1 MTRARIYSQSGI
13 GGTGANANITL
24 SLAALAPFLTTANV
38 RETSNL
44 YFSNLRVF
52 SNISLAS
59 INDLFDV
66 TTRSANGT
74 SIAISGD
81 ALVWTG
87 NTWSP
92 ASVTAN
98 LSLANTNILP
108 EGSINLY
115 YTNARARTAFTAAN
129 PTIIVD
135 WAAGTI
141 AANLSAIAASANT
154 TDSVPEGF
162 QNLYYRDS
170 RVFANIKLAR
180 LSDFSDVLTSNE
192 TYPAGHPRAGNTI
205 AALQTGSSLV
215 WYEAAQKW
223 VAERATVLTADYANV
238 AEFANTVLQL
248 GNFTSDDLRQ
258 GANNLY
264 LNVNT
269 LANLFGNIS
278 IDALSDVNT
287 AGKANG
293 YVLSWNGFNWVPVA
307 NSAAGGATANFAER
321 SNIANIALS
330 AVFAV
335 TANVANTALITLFA
349 ETSNVA
355 NTALRATFAQNSN
368 VANTALSTVF
378 AQNSNVANTALSTQF
393 ANTAAFAT
401 TANVANLVL
410 SLANFTTSNLAEGS
424 NLYFSTARLVSN
436 LANLSINVFAD
447 VDTTFANV
455 GEVLR
460 WTGAQWVANSI
471 ATVDKALFAER
482 SNVANIV
489 LSLSNFTTSNL
500 TEGTN
505 LYFTNNRVRAIIS
518 SDASDINASFFDVS
532 VGGNLIVYG
541 DFVDLKVSNIL
552 TESKTLT
559 LARGAANPTSAEG
572 AGIKVDGANASIL
585 FSETNDTWGFNKNI
599 TLNGNIIPAS
609 SGRFSIGT
617 PTKQWKDV
625 YLGSQTL
632 YVGNTAISET
642 PGTGGLT
649 VKDSTGQVTSIT
661 LANVS
666 SSDTVTVNRN
676 GYIGGNVAGFGSN
689 TEGNIYVGILKNNQ
703 IEKFAGMRV
712 VEQKDS
718 VTGQLR
724 GDVELY
730 TQYEGRG
737 VSTPSLQIK
746 ADGNVKFAA
755 NVIAINQTNI
765 IDTNGNFIGQNY
777 YGTNPVS
784 VAYGGTESNTRAD
797 ALRTLFSLI
806 PNGFITKHA
815 NGAVASQVIN
825 AGTGVYIA
833 NANGNGRVEIAIGQ
847 NVRTTDSVTFKD
859 VYVSNS
865 LVVYGDI
872 TTYGANNLAISDN
885 MIYLNHASN
894 ISNPDLGVIWQYF
907 IDTPADLP
915 NGIPQGSVYRGGIFR
930 DATDTTV
937 KIFQKYRPDSSGN
950 IFINTTDGS
959 FELANVAV
967 QLLYGDVIGTV
978 SSLINHNTD
987 DLAEGTRLYFTNQR
1001 ALDAVNPRL
1010 TTANVAELNN
1020 LYYTDARV
1028 NTAVRPMLTTAN
1040 VVETANALYFSNA
1053 RVSSALSGSNVTV
1066 TDLTVTSNLFVN
1078 KIITA
1083 RSNVGLTL
1091 GNTVV
1096 GSLVSN
1102 AITLTTETTV
1112 TDSITQLN
1120 QVLGKLV
1127 PARPPAISSASSIA
1141 IQTLSSYRMANVIQ
1155 TDNTASSRTVAQGN
1169 TVAVVR
1175 RSALY
1180 NTNTIAN
1187 VGLADSGVVSVIKN
1201 GVSAGSHAMTT
1212 SSDVGTYG
1220 DLQITRDVDYSTVT
1234 GQASGFWTAFTANAY
1249 GSVSGGWNEVYIT
1262 HTTGGT
1268 SQTAHWYYDAV
1279 SVAAPQFTNTRI
1291 GPTSN
1296 ATIYTSTVPHYT
1308 SSTVFTMQFDVNRLS
1323 GDMFPT
1329 SNNFITG
1336 TSGGAFQTP
1345 STLTYAS
1352 AGIGFPL
1359 AANLYVASGNV
1370 SLSTPVSITSGFSSS
1385 AASCSLTADNSYNT
1399 GSGTFTPVG
1408 TILYKTGTASTMEET
1423 NLTFSSAVGT
1433 GSGLAARIENP
1444 GSTDNPAYTA
1454 NAFLFN
1460 SQTSTLQTYDA
1471 TIVAAILKHDQ
1482 TNYSTGYQPVGPNLS
1497 SGRSG
1502 SQYFTF
1508 RFVRTSVSKFDIQF
1522 TGTIAG
1528 MWVALPGSTIDSTST
1543 INGWLDMSASYGGS
1557 GVPGAGVGGNG
1568 TNGCAL
1574 GGSVTLNTSVTSH
1587 RKTCTFGTVSSSS
1600 TATNEIYVR
1609 IKLTAGQTVSALSL
1623 QTASN

>member
-1 MTRARIYSQSGI
+1 MTRARIFSQSGI
-13 GGTGANANITL
+13 GGASANANLTL
-24 SLAALAPFLTTANV
+24 SLAALEPFLTTANV

-66 TTRSANGT
+66 TTRSANGN
-74 SIAISGD
+74 SIAIVGD
-81 ALVWTG
+81 ALLWAG
-87 NTWSP
+87 NTWVP
-92 ASVTAN
+92 GSVTAN
-98 LSLANTNILP
+98 LSLSNTNILP

-129 PTIIVD
+129 PTIIIDSV
-135 WAAGTI
+135 AGTI
-141 AANLSAIAASANT
+141 AANLTAIAASANT
-154 TDSVPEGF
+154 SDSVPEGF

-170 RVFANIKLAR
+170 RVFANIRLAH
-180 LSDFSDVLTSNE
+180 LTDFSDVLTSNE
-192 TYPAGHPRAGNTI
+192 TYPTGHPKAGNNI
-205 AALQTGSSLV
+205 PALQTGSSLV
-215 WYEAAQKW
+215 WYESAQKW
-223 VAERATVLTADYANV
+223 VAERATVLVADYANV

-248 GNFTSDDLRQ
+248 GNFTTDDLVQ

-264 LNVNT
+264 LNVASV
-269 LANLFGNIS
+269 ANLFGNIS

-355 NTALRATFAQNSN
+355 NTSLRTVFAETSN
-368 VANTALSTVF
+368 VANTSLRAVF
-378 AQNSNVANTALSTQF
+378 AETSNVANSALRTEF

-471 ATVDKALFAER
+471 ATVDKAIFAER
-482 SNVANIV
+482 SNVANLV
-489 LSLSNFTTSNL
+489 LSLNNFTTSNL
-500 TEGTN
+500 AEGTN

-532 VGGNLIVYG
+532 VGGNLTVYG

-552 TESKTLT
+552 TESKTVT
-559 LARGAANPTSAEG
+559 LARGAANPASAEG

-599 TLNGNIIPAS
+599 TLNGNIIPAIG
-609 SGRFSIGT
+609 GRFSIGT
-617 PTKQWKDV
+617 PTKPWKDV

-632 YVGNTAISET
+632 FVGNTAISESS
-642 PGTGGLT
+642 GGGLT
-649 VKDSTGQVTSIT
+649 VKNLEGVVTSIT

-676 GYIGGNVAGFGSN
+676 GYIGSNTGTFGNA
-689 TEGNIYVGILKNNQ
+689 TEGNLYVGILKNNQ

-724 GDVELY
+724 GDVEFY
-730 TQYEGRG
+730 TQYETFGT
-737 VSTPSLQIK
+737 STPSLQLN

-755 NVIAINQTNI
+755 NVIKINQTNI
-765 IDTNGNFIGQNY
+765 IDTNGNFIGNDY
-777 YGTNPVS
+777 NGRNPIG
-784 VAYGGTESNTRAD
+784 VAYGGTEANTRAD

-806 PNGFITKHA
+806 PNGFITKYA
-815 NGAVASQVIN
+815 NGAIASEVIN

-833 NANGNGRVEIAIGQ
+833 NANGNGRVEISIGQ
-847 NVRTTDSVTFKD
+847 DVRPTDSVTFKD

-865 LVVYGDI
+865 LVVYGDV

-930 DATDTTV
+930 DATDTSV

-950 IFINTTDGS
+950 IFINTADGS

-978 SSLINHNTD
+978 SSLINHDTG
-987 DLAEGTRLYFTNQR
+987 DLAEGTR
-1001 ALDAVNPRL
+1001 
-1010 TTANVAELNN
+1010 

-1040 VVETANALYFSNA
+1040 VIESASNLYFTNA
-1053 RVSSALSGSNVTV
+1053 RVLTALNSSNVTV
-1066 TDLTVTSNLFVN
+1066 DDLTVTSNLFVG
-1078 KIITA
+1078 KIING

-1091 GNTVV
+1091 GNTII
-1096 GSLVSN
+1096 GTLVSN
-1102 AITLTTETTV
+1102 AVTLTTETTV

-1141 IQTLSSYRMANVIQ
+1141 IQTLSSYRMTTVTQA
-1155 TDNTASSRTVAQGN
+1155 DNTPSSRAVAAGSTVAL
-1169 TVAVVR
+1169 VR

-1187 VGLADSGVVSVIKN
+1187 VGLADSGVVSVVKN
-1201 GVSAGSHAMTT
+1201 GVSAGSRAMTT
-1212 SSDVGTYG
+1212 GSDVGTYG

-1249 GSVSGGWNEVYIT
+1249 GSVSEGWNEVYIT

-1268 SQTAHWYYDAV
+1268 SQTAHWYYDSV
-1279 SVAAPQFTNTRI
+1279 TVAAPQITNAKI

-1296 ATIYTSTVPHYT
+1296 VYSNSSTVPHFT
-1308 SSTVFTMQFDVNRLS
+1308 SSTVFTLQFDVNRLS
-1323 GDMFPT
+1323 GHMFPV

-1345 STLTYAS
+1345 TTLTYAS

-1370 SLSTPVSITSGFSSS
+1370 SLSTPVNITSGFGSS
-1385 AASCSLTADNSYNT
+1385 ASSCSLTADNSYNT
-1399 GSGTFTPVG
+1399 GAGSFSPTGI
-1408 TILYKTGTASTMEET
+1408 ILYKTGAASAMEET
-1423 NLTFSSAVGT
+1423 NLTFSSTVGT

-1471 TIVAAILKHDQ
+1471 TIVAAVLKHDQ
-1482 TNYSTGYQPVGPNLS
+1482 INYSTGYQPVGPNLS
-1497 SGRSG
+1497 AGRSG

-1543 INGWLDMSASYGGS
+1543 LNGWLDMSAAYGGS
-1557 GVPGAGVGGNG
+1557 GVPGAGGGGNG

-1574 GGSVTLNTSVTSH
+1574 GGSVTLNSAVTSH

-1609 IKLTAGQTVSALSL
+1609 IKLTAGQAVTALSL